1 MRLNTQHLFTSLGL
15 VLWVSMPGTSA
26 RAQSRGPTF
35 ERHDFESRAA
45 LEADQKDAEA
55 KGDSNQAFLIRYR
68 LQEGDFREGDR
79 VIVKVQGTGGFSDT
93 LVVRAGRVLA
103 LPQMGELALEGVLR
117 SEINSRLKSHVEKY
131 LRDPVVQATPLVRLG
146 VLGSVGRPGFYYT
159 QADLPLSDVLME
171 AGGPTSE
178 ADIGKIS
185 IRRQGDVIID
195 PENSRVALAKG
206 MSLDMMHLEAGDQI
220 EVGRQRHFNWQV
232 IIPSATAA
240 LGLLITLTQL
250 RH

>member
-1 MRLNTQHLFTSLGL
+1 MRLNTQNLFTSFGL
-15 VLWVSMPGTSA
+15 VFWVLLPGTPAS
-26 RAQSRGPTF
+26 AQSRASTF

-45 LEADQKDAEA
+45 LEAQAKEA
-55 KGDSNQAFLIRYR
+55 VSRGDSAEAFLIHYR

-93 LVVRAGRVLA
+93 LVVRSGMVLA
-103 LPQMGELALEGVLR
+103 LPQMGDLPLEGVLR
-117 SEINSRLKSHVEKY
+117 SEINPLLKAHVEKY

-159 QADLPLSDVLME
+159 AADLPLTDVLME

-178 ADIGKIS
+178 ADVGKIS

-240 LGLLITLTQL
+240 LGLIITLTQL